1 MICSRKNMP
10 KIKVRR
16 MSCQIIGE
24 NVPKTLS
31 RRENMPKMPSRREN
45 MPKMPSRR
53 ENVPNILSKG

>member
-1 MICSRKNMP
+1 MP

-45 MPKMPSRR
+45 
-53 ENVPNILSKG
+53 VPNILSKG